1 MSRVV
6 KVAPDTCACSQPFV
20 IEHYRKLIAMLPIN
34 SHILMVP
41 AVLLRGKPWPMAA
54 VHGSTGDYG
63 GSIMM
68 LGGVSPRRSLAD
80 YWVFHSPW
88 DMAVGSLL
96 QGWRPIGKAGDLY
109 GKFAERSDADGLEPR
124 FGEAFTSIYVM
135 GMPRGRTRVYV
146 RTAPIVGQVRHGK
159 YRLFVEEG
167 ESWHYVGLVDE
178 PAFPYAS
185 RL

>member
-20 IEHYRKLIAMLPIN
+20 IGHYWKLIAMLPIN
-34 SHILMVP
+34 SHILMIP
-41 AVLLRGKPWPMAA
+41 AVLLQGKPWPMAA

-68 LGGVSPRRSLAD
+68 LGCLSPRRSLAD

-88 DMAVGSLL
+88 DMAAGLLL

-109 GKFAERSDADGLEPR
+109 GEFAERSGTDGLEAI
-124 FGEAFTSIYVM
+124 FGEAFTSIYVV
-135 GMPRGRTRVYV
+135 GTSYGRTRVYV
-146 RTAPIVGQVRHGK
+146 KTVPIVGQLRHDK
-159 YRLFVEEG
+159 YRLFVAEG
-167 ESWHYVGLVDE
+167 ETWRYEGLMDT
-178 PAFPYAS
+178 PAYPIAS